1 MVGGLKMVVVTD
13 LKKVR
18 KGPKDKT
25 AGKDIHEGLTG
36 FNKEN
41 PFRGELTKPNPLVAR
56 QKDSPDYM
64 DFYRDSTTFGVMAP
78 LSQQKFDNLAV
89 NPYANFEFPVNNQA
103 VDYWSAMYHD
113 GAKKGLISIE
123 DEVGPWSVAHL
134 ASQPA
139 NSGASTI
146 NPNEAN
152 KFPSQGVAI

>member
-1 MVGGLKMVVVTD
+1 MVGGIKMVVVTD
-13 LKKVR
+13 LKKVK

-25 AGKDIHEGLTG
+25 AGKDVHEGLTG

-103 VDYWSAMYHD
+103 VDYWAALYHD

>member
-13 LKKVR
+13 LKKVK
-18 KGPKDKT
+18 KGPKDKN
-25 AGKDIHEGLTG
+25 AGKDVHEGLTG

-41 PFRGELTKPNPLVAR
+41 PFRGELTKPNPLVAK

-64 DFYRDSTTFGVMAP
+64 DFYRESTTFGAMAP
-78 LSQQKFDNLAV
+78 ISQRKLDGFAS
-89 NPYANFEFPVNNQA
+89 NPFANFDFPVNNQA
-103 VDYWSAMYHD
+103 VDYWAALYHD

-139 NSGASTI
+139 NSGASTM

>member
-1 MVGGLKMVVVTD
+1 MWQIIRTIGSTHGRHMRPRRVCFRSFSITVDGRMSVVA
-13 LKKVR
+13 K
-18 KGPKDKT
+18 
-25 AGKDIHEGLTG
+25 
-36 FNKEN
+36 
-41 PFRGELTKPNPLVAR
+41 

-64 DFYRDSTTFGVMAP
+64 DFYRNSTTFGAMAP
-78 LSQQKFDNLAV
+78 FSQQKIDNLAS
-89 NPYANFEFPVNNQA
+89 NSYANFEFPVNNQA
-103 VDYWSAMYHD
+103 VDYWTALYHD

>member
-1 MVGGLKMVVVTD
+1 MVGGLTMVVVTD
-13 LKKVR
+13 LKKVK

-25 AGKDIHEGLTG
+25 AGKDVYEGTTG
-36 FNKEN
+36 FTKEN
-41 PFRGELTKPNPLVAR
+41 SVKGDITKPSPFVAK
-56 QKDSPDYM
+56 QKDSPDYY
-64 DFYRDSTTFGVMAP
+64 DFYRDSTTFGAMAP
-78 LSQQKFDNLAV
+78 FSQQKFDNLAT

-103 VDYWSAMYHD
+103 VDYWASLYHD

-152 KFPSQGVAI
+152 KFPSQVVAV

>member
-1 MVGGLKMVVVTD
+1 MVVVTD
-13 LKKVR
+13 LKKVK
-18 KGPKDKT
+18 KGPKDKN
-25 AGKDIHEGLTG
+25 AGKDVYEGTTG
-36 FNKEN
+36 FNKEH
-41 PFRGELTKPNPLVAR
+41 PFKNEITKPNPLLAK
-56 QKDSPDYM
+56 QKDSPDFY
-64 DFYRDSTTFGVMAP
+64 DFYRESTTFGAMAP
-78 LSQQKFDNLAV
+78 ISQKKLDGFAS
-89 NPYANFEFPVNNQA
+89 NPFANFDFPVNNQA
-103 VDYWSAMYHD
+103 VDYWTVLYHD

>member
-25 AGKDIHEGLTG
+25 SGKDVHEGLTG

-64 DFYRDSTTFGVMAP
+64 DFYRDSTTFGAMAP
-78 LSQQKFDNLAV
+78 FSQQKFDNLAV

-139 NSGASTI
+139 NSGASTM

>member
-1 MVGGLKMVVVTD
+1 MVGGLKMGGVTD

-18 KGPKDKT
+18 KRPKDKT
-25 AGKDIHEGLTG
+25 AGKDVHEGLTG

-64 DFYRDSTTFGVMAP
+64 DFYRDSTTFGAMAP
-78 LSQQKFDNLAV
+78 FSQQKFDNLAV

>member
-1 MVGGLKMVVVTD
+1 MVGGLSMVVVTD
-13 LKKVR
+13 LKKVK

-25 AGKDIHEGLTG
+25 AGKDVYEGTTG
-36 FNKEN
+36 FNKEMYVKSDVT
-41 PFRGELTKPNPLVAR
+41 RPNPLVAK

-64 DFYRDSTTFGVMAP
+64 DFFRESTTFGEMAP
-78 LSQQKFDNLAV
+78 FSQQKFDNLAT

-103 VDYWSAMYHD
+103 VDYWAAMYHD
-113 GAKKGLISIE
+113 GAKKGLISVE
-123 DEVGPWSVAHL
+123 DEVGTWSVAHL

-152 KFPSQGVAI
+152 KFPSQGVTV

>member
-13 LKKVR
+13 LKKVK

-25 AGKDIHEGLTG
+25 AGKDVHEGLTG

-64 DFYRDSTTFGVMAP
+64 DFYRESTTFGAMAP
-78 LSQQKFDNLAV
+78 FSQQKFDNLAV

-103 VDYWSAMYHD
+103 VDYWASMYHD

-123 DEVGPWSVAHL
+123 DEVGTWSVAHL